1 MISWLTIS
9 LDVIFFPIININF
22 FSKELVSSSVKPKL
36 LKDLNQPTKQFLC
49 IPGKA
54 SRFQDY
60 SHKFMAIPISI
71 SQNKYQL

>member
-1 MISWLTIS
+1 MLFFTLS
-9 LDVIFFPIININF
+9 LILIFFQ
-22 FSKELVSSSVKPKL
+22 KELVSSSVKPKL

-54 SRFQDY
+54 SRFHDY

>member
-9 LDVIFFPIININF
+9 LDVIFFPIISIHF
-22 FSKELVSSSVKPKL
+22 FFQKELVSSSVKPKL

-54 SRFQDY
+54 SRFHNY
-60 SHKFMAIPISI
+60 SPKFMAIPISI
-71 SQNKYQL
+71 